1 MTLPGALAAT
11 VPCMDKRSAVF
22 LLPKALDGFILED
35 LVRPLVDT
43 RNVIAL
49 EPGRLPAGAF
59 MRLPGPAARMLA
71 SARARSAQLPD
82 DPAVFILMHPV
93 LWPLA
98 EALLDRNPQA
108 ELWYSIWDR
117 YDHAPDADQK
127 TRAKLAALHAFA
139 SARAD
144 WRFAVSGRL
153 AEIEAD
159 AGRPCD
165 VVTLPHDGF
174 PAPDPESSV
183 VASALGHLGRRTDW
197 PLLQS
202 LVSQMPD
209 LTLLLIGQVYKDEAA
224 DPLAMEAVLAAPNCI
239 SLGALSDDG
248 AARIIGMS
256 DVCLLPFLVDPFNDA
271 GLPQRILKAAR
282 LGRRTF
288 VPRLA
293 GSLTQKV
300 AVTVC
305 EQPADWLYNLRELQ
319 AKTGHSADRQL
330 RDWALD
336 QNQAALLRP
345 LRERLRQLGVRP
357 PD

>member
-1 MTLPGALAAT
+1 
-11 VPCMDKRSAVF
+11 
-22 LLPKALDGFILED
+22 
-35 LVRPLVDT
+35 
-43 RNVIAL
+43 
-49 EPGRLPAGAF
+49 
-59 MRLPGPAARMLA
+59 
-71 SARARSAQLPD
+71 
-82 DPAVFILMHPV
+82 
-93 LWPLA
+93 
-98 EALLDRNPQA
+98 
-108 ELWYSIWDR
+108 
-117 YDHAPDADQK
+117 
-127 TRAKLAALHAFA
+127 
-139 SARAD
+139 
-144 WRFAVSGRL
+144 
-153 AEIEAD
+153 
-159 AGRPCD
+159 
-165 VVTLPHDGF
+165 
-174 PAPDPESSV
+174 
-183 VASALGHLGRRTDW
+183 
-197 PLLQS
+197 
-202 LVSQMPD
+202 MPD